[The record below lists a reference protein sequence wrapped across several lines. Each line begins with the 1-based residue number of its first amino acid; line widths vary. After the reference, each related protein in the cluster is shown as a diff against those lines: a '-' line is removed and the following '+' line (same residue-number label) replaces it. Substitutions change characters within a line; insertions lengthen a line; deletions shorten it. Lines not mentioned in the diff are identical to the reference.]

1 VIDTGRSRVAAL
13 FSALCLWAWPAVAE
27 EPQPNPGSAGLAQQ
41 LLNPVAALISVPFEN
56 NLDFDAGPA
65 RATSYTGNLKPVI
78 PFSLGKDWNLIT
90 RTVVPFIS
98 TGAPEL
104 GGARASGVG
113 DITITAYLSPNA
125 AAASGWYWGV
135 GPALIVPSAGDASI
149 GSGKWSAGPTAAV
162 LRQIGPWTWQFIAG
176 HVWSFAGDRNLPAV
190 STTVLQPT
198 LSFTTTKNA
207 SFGIDTTASYDW
219 TSRQWTLPVEL
230 SASQLFSIG
239 KQSMSIG
246 MTGRYA
252 VRHPTDDPEW
262 GLVLTLTLLFPK

>member
-1 VIDTGRSRVAAL
+1 MIDAGRCRVAAL
-13 FSALCLWAWPAVAE
+13 VIALCLCAGRASTE
-27 EPQPNPGSAGLAQQ
+27 ESQPSPGSAGLAQQ

-65 RATSYTGNLKPVI
+65 RATSYTGNVKPVI
-78 PFSLGKDWNLIT
+78 PFSLSKGWNLIT

-98 TGAPEL
+98 TESPEF
-104 GGARASGVG
+104 GGRRASGVG
-113 DITITAYLSPNA
+113 DITATFYLSP
-125 AAASGWYWGV
+125 SLPTHGWYWGA
-135 GPALIVPSAGDASI
+135 GPTLIVPSASYSSI
-149 GSGKWSAGPTAAV
+149 GSGKWSAGPTLAV
-162 LRQIGPWTWQFIAG
+162 LRQTGAWTFLAIAG
-176 HVWSFAGDRNLPAV
+176 HAWSFAGDPSLPAV

-198 LSFTTTKNA
+198 LSFTTAKDA

-239 KQSMSIG
+239 KQSLSIG

-252 VRHPTDDPEW
+252 VRHPVDDPEW
-262 GLVLTLTLLFPK
+262 GLVLTLTLLLPK